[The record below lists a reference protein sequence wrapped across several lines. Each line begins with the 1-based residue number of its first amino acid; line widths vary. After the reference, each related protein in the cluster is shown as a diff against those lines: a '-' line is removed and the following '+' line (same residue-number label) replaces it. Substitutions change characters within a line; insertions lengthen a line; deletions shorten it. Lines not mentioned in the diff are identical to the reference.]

1 MLTTLIVSAVVSALM
16 VAGAATY
23 HATDGFGA
31 GNKVKSSLD
40 IKREREAR
48 QEAARAEEEVQ
59 NSIESNG
66 RFFVNRAKRRDTA
79 PTRTTEATQSSTLT
93 NRTLPTV
100 QTLPT
105 LQTGHYWQE
114 YTKEQFQKREEQAA
128 QSKLFV
134 DRYDTQANNGFVSTS
149 INYLKDR
156 YANGD
161 KWIQGSALPRWAL
174 ALCTLGFSEIYIDA
188 ASLIDNFIWDIDG
201 DGKDSMF
208 KNIFVNPWIEVANGN
223 ATWGQALLG
232 TALNYLN
239 GKTEVLDILANP
251 IKGIANNGWQG
262 FLDAFGLGG
271 NGYVAYDW
279 DTGNFA
285 LDLLA
290 EIFSDPLTVI
300 KTVKSVTTLG
310 TKASKTVATKAG
322 AKIGQEAAETVGKE
336 TTRAALKNITK
347 ESTEK
352 LATKLQTEVAPKILN
367 KAGKAMTPATQR
379 EVTRLVAQEL
389 AQRGITNLSD
399 EAAETIYKTIVEGLE
414 NTLGNSKL
422 TAAAIKKLAPETL
435 QQVINET
442 TTQTFKTLS
451 KETADKAMSKLY
463 KAVSKMNVINPKKT
477 SSRASRA
484 YADKLSDIIEKEG
497 KRAGK
502 QLGRGVDAGSVT
514 QIVTDASGKPTLK
527 TYKTVNKIEDSFKI
541 SQGFVQSS
549 KEEMFRRVVAS
560 AKKANIP
567 ITDATLS
574 QIQTATEQFF
584 KNLDLDKM
592 TAQVM
597 SATGIVKKQ
606 ARILRADKFAGWLGE
621 AARNADLFQS
631 GLNKVALYGVNPA
644 IPLLGIALGN
654 TPVARIIKRGAN
666 DLMTVTF
673 AHITNNTAYKF
684 QKAVAEATKELTPET
699 YALMR
704 NAFSWASTEAAETLS
719 DSVKVGSKKVIMEN
733 KLLPQT
739 AEGAYQ
745 RQWVSKFIKDTRYYD
760 ALVRNSK
767 GDVQTVMQD
776 WESYIKREYH
786 KSTTEY
792 LQFMEAI
799 NKLEQDASG
808 TAIYSPFIQRIKSN
822 DAYVQTSTLNNAFE
836 DPTLKS
842 KIQFV
847 SPRVKQGNT
856 LSAAQLK
863 EINPNLQVISAKD
876 YNNMQRTLADNQ
888 VFIQTDNKVV
898 VEQKLY
904 SEFNKLLDDY
914 DYYKGTKGLWADLKR
929 LSKDAF
935 FEHDEFNTNLE
946 LLENKIRD
954 AQGVNRQLELFRA
967 NPALYAVVD
976 ATNKKAQQEIYV
988 SLADAFMGLNNKIKG
1003 LDDVAGVADE
1013 LAAVAELQIK
1023 TRGIIKDAP
1032 TGFLTQDPD
1041 FMTNLRATL
1050 EVYMNT
1056 LPNGKFIV
1064 SELKDAV
1071 PILGNLKSHLDA
1083 IEPNVAK
1090 QLGDLFDEM
1099 QKIRAKTSD
1108 EILILPSELYRSGM
1122 DIINDAS
1129 IHEALMKAA
1138 NGNFAGTLTTIAD
1151 GVNLGKYFSEVSL
1164 QKQFDLAVVENTQR
1178 MANGAATIYDRI
1190 YYKTTVPEA
1199 VARTQASWNDILDT
1213 LSRSKIMKKDA
1224 YYKQYVEILSSTR
1237 NLSADRQYSLMK
1249 YLYELDDAPSI
1260 ALAEIHGIVKDI
1272 VESPANAEL
1281 YRDIKNFMHRTNHPV
1296 TVGTG
1301 IDIQRARKDFFT
1313 DSSQRVIAD
1322 LTNIMT
1328 EAKQIERGTASLEN
1342 QIKNVS
1348 NADPMMIQH
1357 LKQTKKLAEFK
1368 TNIEHYKELVEN
1380 AIDDEAI
1387 IENLAIAMSPEM
1399 STFLDED
1406 DIITL
1411 RDMYTGVENI
1421 DPDKIVQLEQR
1432 VDAYNKTVISPDY
1445 FSYEISKLDFK
1456 NASVEDFSEMRR
1468 KVSNNVELTKSEQE
1482 RWKRYKKIAE
1492 EYDDFTNLMT
1502 KPSLTD
1508 KELKRLEIQYG
1519 FKMQAY
1525 DLTPNAV
1532 KAYYTEQYKLANQT
1546 RISMNKFLKDG
1557 QTSHAGRRI
1566 EISAELLTQYPV
1578 FQFVYKH
1585 ETVHSALTFNDL
1597 MSHRRQ
1603 VEQYWNMLMN
1613 SENKAVAENL
1623 YLAAWWKYKKDP
1635 RAAHYFNS
1643 DIFTWN
1649 NVNIKEEVMANIIA
1663 GQHNPKYFQEQLED
1677 YKNFIPKEQLRLW
1690 RAEAKPIN
1698 YSDELI
1704 EQNDIIFNSLVE
1716 NGVNKSPN
1724 KILELPQLHEGYRLD
1739 INKPFIEVGDMM
1751 RDYRRAETNRMR
1763 NMLRKRLSQG
1773 PEDFAKDLARTG
1785 PFQFYSI
1792 SGIKN
1797 TEGRYSLYKYFDED
1811 MNIRTNSKEYKALE
1825 AAGVHIKKFDDLD
1838 TIMFYID
1845 KDKVAYY
1852 KGHSYY
1858 NGQRVDYTPIEFDYS
1873 AKRWTS
1879 IEESGRRFNDAAHE
1893 IAGTATGYSNG
1904 FRIDENFINTLFN
1917 GTKDGFDSEFPSWTG
1932 LSKLAKDIGGWTQ
1945 ADLLQPAYFSNYRFN
1960 EMIMGDYNYARRFG
1974 VYYSSNPMVNM
1985 SNALQ
1990 QMQMMNKSKMEML
2003 TMYFDDMFSID
2014 KGIWGR
2020 YFIFPE
2026 HPRIEE
2032 YANVEDF
2039 HKAEKLYE
2047 EQQQIYKTKLIDYKT
2062 KYKKDYESF
2071 KLEYQLNKGFTKNE
2085 MEQLFYKDCTLYELY
2100 LNHPEMTFVT
2110 MRGKTKAKGEFV
2122 ELVEQTTNKF
2132 TKTMLGDGWN
2142 PVRIQEFIPYTLKDI
2157 ARARE
2162 MGARFVPRSWF
2173 NQMYNTINNRI
2184 GSAGVLKYINRYNFI
2199 YKFFTLAT
2207 NAMTFVRNAFDTYL
2221 KNTIELGGDM
2231 PQWTA
2236 YAWKLQSD
2244 YQDINNALREL
2255 GIHGDKAIKEFFDS
2269 GMAKAYTR
2277 TDMTY
2282 EMFKDLRNYEAWGPS
2297 TNGLADI
2304 VKTDIM
2310 GTGSSKGDIMKY
2322 ADDIDDATRRAIE
2335 PTDDELMR
2343 IIARDTVPGYKGVWE
2358 NAVDMTGQVFDIANN
2373 TIGVKAEKVNRLALY
2388 MKALSEGKTRE
2399 QAFHWIT
2406 KTHFDYSVRNLYEQ
2420 YMEML
2425 MPFMTF
2431 TTKNLEYWLHTIATK
2446 PWATKLL
2453 MDYFQTQ
2460 WSYYDFDQEQM
2471 AASNQW
2477 QFLIKSGNIPLWT
2490 RPDGMQAY
2498 FKLSPSFADAFNT
2511 FINPIEV
2518 AKERLFFPTRA
2529 LEKTFTEDYKGQS
2542 LFGKQDAWNKVLD
2555 LTSQIPGNAL
2565 ARRITTALKQTDV
2578 GSTLGELSGAIGHTK
2593 VEGYRPRQY
2602 GYKQRI
2608 QFVFNRNKE
2617 NNRQYYNTRLYSQP
2631 FRLIQKA
2638 NNAYKYEQISEQI
2651 AKWRRARNLD
2661 LGKRVLDPYR
2671 SLGQKLSKAI
2681 FFRNTLS
2688 KTQVNTTK
2696 VNTTEVNKRWLS
2708 LTQYRVQTALFR

>member
-1 MLTTLIVSAVVSALM
+1 MLTTLIVAAVVSAVM

-48 QEAARAEEEVQ
+48 QEAARAEEEIQ
-59 NSIESNG
+59 SSIESNG
-66 RFFVNRAKRRDTA
+66 RFFVDRAKRRDTA
-79 PTRTTEATQSSTLT
+79 PTRTTEATQSSTLK

-134 DRYDTQANNGFVSTS
+134 DRYNTQANNGPVSTS

-188 ASLIDNFIWDIDG
+188 ASFIDNFIWDING
-201 DGKDSMF
+201 DGKDSML
-208 KNIFVNPWIEVANGN
+208 KNIYVNPWIEVANGN

-239 GKTEVLDILANP
+239 GKTEALDILANP

-262 FLDAFGLGG
+262 FLDSFGLGN
-271 NGYVAYDW
+271 NGYVVYDW

-300 KTVKSVTTLG
+300 KAVKSVATLG
-310 TKASKTVATKAG
+310 TKASKNAATKAG
-322 AKIGQEAAETVGKE
+322 AKLGQEAAETVGKE
-336 TTRAALKNITK
+336 TTQATLKNITK

-379 EVTRLVAQEL
+379 EITKLVAQEL

-399 EAAETIYKTIVEGLE
+399 DAAEAVYKAVVEGLE

-435 QQVINET
+435 QQVINEAA
-442 TTQTFKTLS
+442 TQTFKTLS
-451 KETADKAMSKLY
+451 KETADKAMSKFY
-463 KAVSKMNVINPKKT
+463 KAVSKMHVINPKKT

-497 KRAGK
+497 RRAGK
-502 QLGRGVDAGSVT
+502 QLGRGVNAGSVT

-541 SQGFVQSS
+541 SQGFAQST
-549 KEEMFRRVVAS
+549 KEEMFQRVVAS

-574 QIQTATEQFF
+574 QMQAATEQFF

-592 TAQVM
+592 TAQIM
-597 SATGIVKKQ
+597 SATGIVEKQ
-606 ARILRADKFAGWLGE
+606 ARILRADKFAGWLGK
-621 AARNADLFQS
+621 AARNADIFQS
-631 GLNKVALYGVNPA
+631 GLNKIALYGVNPA
-644 IPLLGIALGN
+644 IPLLGKALGN
-654 TPVARIIKRGAN
+654 TPVAKIIKRGAN
-666 DLMTVTF
+666 DLMTATF

-719 DSVKVGSKKVIMEN
+719 DSVKVGSKKVIIEN

-745 RQWVSKFIKDTRYYD
+745 RQWVSKFTRDTRHYD
-760 ALVRNSK
+760 SLVRNSK

-776 WESYIKREYH
+776 WEAYINREYH

-822 DAYVQTSTLNNAFE
+822 DAYVQTSTLNNALE
-836 DPTLKS
+836 DPTLRS
-842 KIQFV
+842 RIQFV

-863 EINPNLQVISAKD
+863 EINPNLQIISAKD

-904 SEFNKLLDDY
+904 SKFNKLIDDY

-935 FEHDEFNTNLE
+935 FEHDEFNINLE

-976 ATNKKAQQEIYV
+976 STDKKAQQEIYV

-1003 LDDVAGVADE
+1003 LDDATGVAYE
-1013 LAAVAELQIK
+1013 LAAVAELQLK
-1023 TRGIIKDAP
+1023 ARGIIKDVP
-1032 TGFLTQDPD
+1032 TGFLTQDAE
-1041 FMTNLRATL
+1041 FMTNLIATL

-1056 LPNGKFIV
+1056 LPKGKFIV

-1071 PILGNLKSHLDA
+1071 PILGNLKSHLDT

-1122 DIINDAS
+1122 DITNDAS

-1151 GVNLGKYFSEVSL
+1151 GVNLGKYFSEISL

-1178 MANGAATIYDRI
+1178 IANGAATIYNRI

-1213 LSRSKIMKKDA
+1213 LSRSKVMKKDA
-1224 YYKQYVEILSSTR
+1224 YYRQYVEILSSTR

-1249 YLYELDDAPSI
+1249 YLYELEDAPSM

-1296 TVGTG
+1296 SIGTG
-1301 IDIQRARKDFFT
+1301 IDVQRARKDFYT
-1313 DSSQRVIAD
+1313 EASQRAVAD
-1322 LTNIMT
+1322 LTNITT
-1328 EAKQIERGTASLEN
+1328 EAKQIERGTSSLEN

-1348 NADPMMIQH
+1348 NADPMLIQH

-1368 TNIEHYKELVEN
+1368 TNIEHYKELIEN
-1380 AIDDEAI
+1380 SIDDKAI

-1411 RDMYTGVENI
+1411 RDIYTGVENI
-1421 DPDKIVQLEQR
+1421 DPDRIIQLEQR
-1432 VDAYNKTVISPDY
+1432 VDAYNKTVLSPDC
-1445 FSYEISKLDFK
+1445 FSYEISRLDFE
-1456 NASVEDFSEMRR
+1456 NASVEDFSRIRR

-1502 KPSLTD
+1502 KSSLTD
-1508 KELKRLEIQYG
+1508 KELKRLEMQYG

-1546 RISMNKFLKDG
+1546 RISMNKFFKGG
-1557 QTSHAGRRI
+1557 QTSHAGRHI

-1623 YLAAWWKYKKDP
+1623 YLATWWRYKKEP

-1663 GQHNPKYFQEQLED
+1663 GQHNPKYFQEKLEG
-1677 YKNFIPKEQLRLW
+1677 YKSFIPNEQLRLW
-1690 RAEAKPIN
+1690 KVDAKPIN

-1716 NGVNKSPN
+1716 NSINKSPN

-1739 INKPFIEVGDMM
+1739 INKPFLEVGDMM

-1792 SGIKN
+1792 SNIKN

-1811 MNIRTNSKEYKALE
+1811 MNIKTNSKEYKALE

-1879 IEESGRRFNDAAHE
+1879 IEESGRSFNDAAHE
-1893 IAGTATGYSNG
+1893 IAGTTTGYSNG

-1945 ADLLQPAYFSNYRFN
+1945 ADLLQPAYYSNYRFN
-1960 EMIMGDYNYARRFG
+1960 EMIMGDYNFARRFG

-2014 KGIWGR
+2014 NGIWGK
-2020 YFIFPE
+2020 YFVLPE
-2026 HPRIEE
+2026 HPRIEQ

-2039 HKAEKLYE
+2039 HKAEKLYQ

-2071 KLEYQLNKGFTKNE
+2071 KLDYQLNKGFTNNE
-2085 MEQLFYKDCTLYELY
+2085 MEQLFYKDCALYELY
-2100 LNHPEMTFVT
+2100 LKHPEMTFVT
-2110 MRGKTKAKGEFV
+2110 MRGKTKTKGEFV

-2132 TKTMLGDGWN
+2132 TKVMLGDGWN

-2184 GSAGVLKYINRYNFI
+2184 GSAGVLKYINRYNFV
-2199 YKFFTLAT
+2199 YKFFTLTT
-2207 NAMTFVRNAFDTYL
+2207 NVMTFVRNAFDTYL
-2221 KNTIELGGDM
+2221 KNTIELDEDM

-2236 YAWKLQSD
+2236 YAWKLQAD
-2244 YQDINNALREL
+2244 YQDISNALREF

-2269 GMAKAYTR
+2269 GMAKAYTH
-2277 TDMTY
+2277 TNMTY
-2282 EMFKDLRNYEAWGPS
+2282 EMFMDLRNYEAWGPS

-2304 VKTDIM
+2304 VKTDII
-2310 GTGSSKGDIMKY
+2310 GTGSSKGNIMKY
-2322 ADDIDDATRRAIE
+2322 ADDVDDATRRAIE

-2358 NAVDMTGQVFDIANN
+2358 NAVDMTGQIFDIANN

-2420 YMEML
+2420 YIEML

-2542 LFGKQDAWNKVLD
+2542 LFGKQDAWNKILD

-2578 GSTLGELSGAIGHTK
+2578 GSTLGELSGAIGHIK
-2593 VEGYRPRQY
+2593 AEGYRPKQY
-2602 GYKQRI
+2602 GYRQRI

-2617 NNRQYYNTRLYSQP
+2617 NNRQYYNTRIYSQP

-2638 NNAYKYEQISEQI
+2638 NNAYKYEQISKQI

>member
-1 MLTTLIVSAVVSALM
+1 MLTTLIVAAVVSAVM

-48 QEAARAEEEVQ
+48 QEAARAEEEIQ
-59 NSIESNG
+59 SSIESNG
-66 RFFVNRAKRRDTA
+66 RFFVDRAKRRDTA

-93 NRTLPTV
+93 RRTLPTV

-134 DRYDTQANNGFVSTS
+134 DRYDTQANNGPISTS

-188 ASLIDNFIWDIDG
+188 ASFIDNFIWDIDG
-201 DGKDSMF
+201 DGKDSAF
-208 KNIFVNPWIEVANGN
+208 KNIHVNPWIEVANGN

-232 TALNYLN
+232 TALNELN
-239 GKTEVLDILANP
+239 GATEVLDILANP

-271 NGYVAYDW
+271 NGYIVYDW

-300 KTVKSVTTLG
+300 GAVKSVATLG
-310 TKASKTVATKAG
+310 TKASKNAATKAG
-322 AKIGQEAAETVGKE
+322 AKIGQEAAETVGKK

-379 EVTRLVAQEL
+379 KITKLVAQEL
-389 AQRGITNLSD
+389 AQRGVTNLSD
-399 EAAETIYKTIVEGLE
+399 DAAEAVYKAAVKDIE
-414 NTLGNSKL
+414 NILGDMASIDIIIG
-422 TAAAIKKLAPETL
+422 TVAPERL
-435 QQVINET
+435 QRTVNEAI
-442 TTQTFKTLS
+442 TQTFKTLS
-451 KETADKAMSKLY
+451 KETADKAISKFY
-463 KAVSKMNVINPKKT
+463 KAVSKMHVINPKNT

-497 KRAGK
+497 KRASK
-502 QLGRGVDAGSVT
+502 QLGRGVNAGSVT

-541 SQGFVQSS
+541 SQEFAQSS
-549 KEEMFRRVVAS
+549 QEEMFQRIVAS

-567 ITDATLS
+567 ITDTTLS
-574 QIQTATEQFF
+574 QMQAATEQFF

-592 TAQVM
+592 TAQIM
-597 SATGIVKKQ
+597 SATGIVEKQ

-644 IPLLGIALGN
+644 IPLLGKALGN

-666 DLMTVTF
+666 DLMTATF

-745 RQWVSKFIKDTRYYD
+745 RQWISKFTRDTRHYD
-760 ALVRNSK
+760 FLVRNSK
-767 GDVQTVMQD
+767 GDVQTVMQN
-776 WESYIKREYH
+776 WEAYINREYH

-822 DAYVQTSTLNNAFE
+822 DAYIQTSALNNALE

-842 KIQFV
+842 RIQFV

-856 LSAAQLK
+856 LSATQLK
-863 EINPNLQVISAKD
+863 EINPNIQVISAKD

-888 VFIQTDNKVV
+888 VFIQTNNKVV
-898 VEQKLY
+898 VEQELY
-904 SEFNKLLDDY
+904 SRFNRLIDDY
-914 DYYKGTKGLWADLKR
+914 DYYEGTKGLWADLKR

-935 FEHDEFNTNLE
+935 TEHDEFNVNLE

-954 AQGVNRQLELFRA
+954 SQGVNRQLELFRA

-976 ATNKKAQQEIYV
+976 STDKKAQQEIYV

-1003 LDDVAGVADE
+1003 LDDVTGVAYE
-1013 LAAVAELQIK
+1013 LAAVAELQLK
-1023 TRGIIKDAP
+1023 TRGIIKDVP
-1032 TGFLTQDPD
+1032 TGFLTQDAE
-1041 FMTNLRATL
+1041 FMTNLIATL

-1056 LPNGKFIV
+1056 LPKGKFIV

-1071 PILGNLKSHLDA
+1071 PILGNLKSHLDTV
-1083 IEPNVAK
+1083 EPDIAK

-1099 QKIRAKTSD
+1099 QQIRAKTSD
-1108 EILILPSELYRSGM
+1108 EILVLPSELYRSGM
-1122 DIINDAS
+1122 DITNDTS

-1138 NGNFAGTLTTIAD
+1138 NGNFAGTLTTISD
-1151 GVNLGKYFSEVSL
+1151 GVNLGKYFSEIGL

-1178 MANGAATIYDRI
+1178 MANEAAIIYDRI
-1190 YYKTTVPEA
+1190 YYKITAPEA

-1213 LSRSKIMKKDA
+1213 LSRSKVMEKDA
-1224 YYKQYVEILSSTR
+1224 YYRQYVEILNATR
-1237 NLSADRQYSLMK
+1237 NLNADRQYSLIK
-1249 YLYELDDAPSI
+1249 YLYELEDAPSM
-1260 ALAEIHGIVKDI
+1260 ALAEIHGIVKNI
-1272 VESPANAEL
+1272 VEAPTNAEL

-1296 TVGTG
+1296 SIGTG
-1301 IDIQRARKDFFT
+1301 IDVQRARKEFFT
-1313 DSSQRVIAD
+1313 DSSQRAVAD
-1322 LTNIMT
+1322 LTNITT
-1328 EAKQIERGTASLEN
+1328 EAKQIERGTSSLEN

-1368 TNIEHYKELVEN
+1368 DNVDNYKNLVESAVN
-1380 AIDDEAI
+1380 HKAIE
-1387 IENLAIAMSPEM
+1387 ENLEIAMSPEM

-1421 DPDKIVQLEQR
+1421 DPDRIIQLEQR
-1432 VDAYNKTVISPDY
+1432 VDAYNKTVISPDC
-1445 FSYEISKLDFK
+1445 FSYEISRLDFED
-1456 NASVEDFSEMRR
+1456 ASVEDFSKIRR
-1468 KVSNNVELTKSEQE
+1468 KVTNNEELTKAEQE

-1492 EYDDFTNLMT
+1492 QYDDFTNLMT

-1508 KELKRLEIQYG
+1508 KELKRLEMQYG

-1546 RISMNKFLKDG
+1546 RISISKFRRG
-1557 QTSHAGRRI
+1557 GATSHAGRHI
-1566 EISAELLTQYPV
+1566 EISAELLTQYPI

-1597 MSHRRQ
+1597 MSHRHQ

-1623 YLAAWWKYKKDP
+1623 YLATWWTYKK
-1635 RAAHYFNS
+1635 AGNAHYFNS

-1649 NVNIKEEVMANIIA
+1649 NSNIKEEVMANIIA
-1663 GQHNPKYFQEQLED
+1663 GQHNPKYFQEQLEG
-1677 YKNFIPKEQLRLW
+1677 YKKAIPNEQLRLW
-1690 RAEAKPIN
+1690 KADAKPIN

-1716 NGVNKSPN
+1716 NSVNKSPN

-1739 INKPFIEVGDMM
+1739 INKPFLEVGDMM

-1763 NMLRKRLSQG
+1763 NMLRKRLSQS

-1792 SGIKN
+1792 SNIKN

-1873 AKRWTS
+1873 AKRWAS

-1893 IAGTATGYSNG
+1893 IAGTTTGYSNG
-1904 FRIDENFINTLFN
+1904 FRLDENFINTLFN

-1932 LSKLAKDIGGWTQ
+1932 LSNLAKDIGGWTQ
-1945 ADLLQPAYFSNYRFN
+1945 ADLLQPAYYSNYRFN

-2003 TMYFDDMFSID
+2003 TMYFDDMFSI
-2014 KGIWGR
+2014 
-2020 YFIFPE
+2020 
-2026 HPRIEE
+2026 
-2032 YANVEDF
+2032 ANEGVWSKYSDQQ
-2039 HKAEKLYE
+2039 LYDA
-2047 EQQQIYKTKLIDYKT
+2047 Y
-2062 KYKKDYESF
+2062 
-2071 KLEYQLNKGFTKNE
+2071 
-2085 MEQLFYKDCTLYELY
+2085 MA
-2100 LNHPEMTFVT
+2100 HPEMTFVI
-2110 MRGKTKAKGEFV
+2110 MRGKTGTDG

-2132 TKTMLGDGWN
+2132 TKVMLGDGWN
-2142 PVRIQEFIPYTLKDI
+2142 PVRVQEFIPYTVKDI

-2162 MGARFVPRSWF
+2162 IGARFVPRSWF

-2199 YKFFTLAT
+2199 YKFFTLTT
-2207 NAMTFVRNAFDTYL
+2207 NVMTFVRNAFDTYL
-2221 KNTIELGGDM
+2221 KNTIELDGDM

-2244 YQDINNALREL
+2244 YQDINNALREFE
-2255 GIHGDKAIKEFFDS
+2255 IHGDKAIKEFFDS
-2269 GMAKAYTR
+2269 GMARAYTHSK
-2277 TDMTY
+2277 DMTY
-2282 EMFKDLRNYEAWGPS
+2282 EMFMDLRNYEAWGPS

-2304 VKTDIM
+2304 VKTDIV

-2358 NAVDMTGQVFDIANN
+2358 NAVDMTGQIFDIANN
-2373 TIGVKAEKVNRLALY
+2373 TIGLKAEKVNRLALY

-2399 QAFHWIT
+2399 QAFRWIS

-2420 YMEML
+2420 YIEML

-2490 RPDGMQAY
+2490 HPDGMQAY

-2542 LFGKQDAWNKVLD
+2542 LFGKQDTWNKVLD

-2578 GSTLGELSGAIGHTK
+2578 GSTLGELSGAIGHIK

-2617 NNRQYYNTRLYSQP
+2617 NNRQYYNTRIYSQP

-2638 NNAYKYEQISEQI
+2638 NNAYKYEQISKQV

-2661 LGKRVLDPYR
+2661 LGKRILDPYR
-2671 SLGQKLSKAI
+2671 ALGQKLAKTI
-2681 FFRNTLS
+2681 FFQNTLP
-2688 KTQVNTTK
+2688 KTQTYTTK
-2696 VNTTEVNKRWLS
+2696 ANKRWLS
-2708 LTQYRVQTALFR
+2708 LTQYRVQTSLFR

>member
-1 MLTTLIVSAVVSALM
+1 MLTTLIVAAVVSAVM

-79 PTRTTEATQSSTLT
+79 PTRTTAPTQSSTLT
-93 NRTLPTV
+93 MRTLPTV

-134 DRYDTQANNGFVSTS
+134 DRYNTQANNGPVSTS

-188 ASLIDNFIWDIDG
+188 ASFIDNFIWDIDG

-208 KNIFVNPWIEVANGN
+208 KNMHVNPWIEVANGN

-232 TALNYLN
+232 TALNQLN
-239 GKTEVLDILANP
+239 GATEVLDILANP

-262 FLDAFGLGG
+262 FLDSFGLGG
-271 NGYVAYDW
+271 NGYVVYDW

-300 KTVKSVTTLG
+300 GAVKSIATAGVKVG
-310 TKASKTVATKAG
+310 KTIATKAG
-322 AKIGQEAAETVGKE
+322 AEIGQEAAEVVGKKA
-336 TTRAALKNITK
+336 TQTALKTVTK

-379 EVTRLVAQEL
+379 EIAKLAAQEL

-399 EAAETIYKTIVEGLE
+399 EATEAVYKAIAEGLE

-435 QQVINET
+435 QQVVSET
-442 TTQTFKTLS
+442 TTQTFKTLA
-451 KETADKAMSKLY
+451 KETADKAMSKFY
-463 KAVSKMNVINPKKT
+463 TSVSKMHVINPKKT

-497 KRAGK
+497 RRASK
-502 QLGRGVDAGSVT
+502 NLGRGVDAGSVT
-514 QIVTDASGKPTLK
+514 QIITDASGKPAIK
-527 TYKTVNKIEDSFKI
+527 TYKTVDKIEDSFKI
-541 SQGFVQSS
+541 SQEFVQSS
-549 KEEMFRRVVAS
+549 QEEMFQRVVAS
-560 AKKANIP
+560 AKKAHIP

-574 QIQTATEQFF
+574 QMQVATEQFF

-597 SATGIVKKQ
+597 SATGIVEKQ
-606 ARILRADKFAGWLGE
+606 ARLLRADKFAGWLGE

-631 GLNKVALYGVNPA
+631 GLNKIALYGVNPA
-644 IPLLGIALGN
+644 IPLLGKALGN
-654 TPVARIIKRGAN
+654 TSVWRIVKRGAN
-666 DLMTVTF
+666 DLLTATF
-673 AHITNNTAYKF
+673 AHLTNDTAYKF
-684 QKAVAEATKELTPET
+684 QKAVAQATNELTPET

-704 NAFSWASTEAAETLS
+704 NAFSWASTEAAETLA
-719 DSVKVGSKKVIMEN
+719 DSVKVGSKKVIIEN

-745 RQWVSKFIKDTRYYD
+745 RQWVSKFTRDTRHYD
-760 ALVRNSK
+760 FLVRNSK
-767 GDVQTVMQD
+767 GDVQTVMQN
-776 WESYIKREYH
+776 WEAYINREYH

-822 DAYVQTSTLNNAFE
+822 DAYVQTSTLNSALE

-842 KIQFV
+842 RIQFV

-863 EINPNLQVISAKD
+863 EINPNLQIISAED

-888 VFIQTDNKVV
+888 VFIQTNNKVV
-898 VEQKLY
+898 VEQELY
-904 SEFNKLLDDY
+904 SKFNRLIDDY
-914 DYYKGTKGLWADLKR
+914 DYYEGTEGLWADLKR

-935 FEHDEFNTNLE
+935 TEHDEFNINLE

-954 AQGVNRQLELFRA
+954 SQGVNRQLELFRA

-976 ATNKKAQQEIYV
+976 ATDKKAQQEIYV

-1003 LDDVAGVADE
+1003 LDDVMGVAYE

-1023 TRGIIKDAP
+1023 TRGIIKDVP
-1032 TGFLTQDPD
+1032 TGFLTQDVD
-1041 FMTNLRATL
+1041 FMTNLIATL
-1050 EVYMNT
+1050 ETYMNT

-1083 IEPNVAK
+1083 IEPDVAR

-1099 QKIRAKTSD
+1099 QQIRAKTSD
-1108 EILILPSELYRSGM
+1108 EILVLPSELYRSGM
-1122 DIINDAS
+1122 DITNDAS

-1138 NGNFAGTLTTIAD
+1138 NGSFAGTLTTIAD
-1151 GVNLGKYFSEVSL
+1151 GVNLGKYFSEIGL

-1190 YYKTTVPEA
+1190 YYKTTASEA

-1213 LSRSKIMKKDA
+1213 LPRSKTMEKDA
-1224 YYKQYVEILSSTR
+1224 YYRQYVEILNATR
-1237 NLSADRQYSLMK
+1237 NLNADRQYSLIK
-1249 YLYELDDAPSI
+1249 YLYELENAPSM

-1272 VESPANAEL
+1272 VEAPTNAEL

-1296 TVGTG
+1296 SIGTG
-1301 IDIQRARKDFFT
+1301 IDVQRARKEFFT
-1313 DSSQRVIAD
+1313 DSSQRAVAD
-1322 LTNIMT
+1322 LTNITT
-1328 EAKQIERGTASLEN
+1328 EARQVDRSMASLEN
-1342 QIKNVS
+1342 QIKNIS
-1348 NADPMMIQH
+1348 NADPMMVQH

-1368 TNIEHYKELVEN
+1368 TNVDNYKGLVEN
-1380 AIDDEAI
+1380 AVNHKAI
-1387 IENLAIAMSPEM
+1387 EENLAIAMSPEM
-1399 STFLDED
+1399 SVFLDSD
-1406 DIITL
+1406 DLVTL

-1421 DPDKIVQLEQR
+1421 DPDRIIQLEQR
-1432 VDAYNKTVISPDY
+1432 VDAYNKTVLSPDC
-1445 FSYEISKLDFK
+1445 FGYEISRLDFE
-1456 NASVEDFSEMRR
+1456 NASVEDFSRIRR
-1468 KVSNNVELTKSEQE
+1468 KVTNNEGLTKAEQE

-1492 EYDDFTNLMT
+1492 QYDDFTNLMT

-1519 FKMQAY
+1519 YKMQAY

-1546 RISMNKFLKDG
+1546 RISMNKFLRG
-1557 QTSHAGRRI
+1557 GATSHAGRRI
-1566 EISAELLTQYPV
+1566 EVDAELLTRYPV

-1623 YLAAWWKYKKDP
+1623 YLATWWKYKK
-1635 RAAHYFNS
+1635 AGNAHYFDS

-1649 NVNIKEEVMANIIA
+1649 NSNIKEEVMANVIA
-1663 GQHNPKYFQEQLED
+1663 GQHNPKYFQEQLEG
-1677 YKNFIPKEQLRLW
+1677 YKQSIPKEQLRLW
-1690 RAEAKPIN
+1690 KADAAPLN
-1698 YSDELI
+1698 YTDELI

-1716 NGVNKSPN
+1716 NSVNKSPN
-1724 KILELPQLHEGYRLD
+1724 KVLELPQLHEGYRLD
-1739 INKPFIEVGDMM
+1739 INKPFLEVGDMM

-1763 NMLRKRLSQG
+1763 AMLRKRLSQG

-1792 SGIKN
+1792 SSIKN

-1811 MNIRTNSKEYKALE
+1811 MNIRFNSKEYKALE
-1825 AAGVHIKKFDDLD
+1825 EAGVHIEKFEDLD

-1845 KDKVAYY
+1845 KDKVSYY

-1873 AKRWTS
+1873 AKRWSS
-1879 IEESGRRFNDAAHE
+1879 IEEAGRRFNDAAHE
-1893 IAGTATGYSNG
+1893 IAGTTTGYSNG
-1904 FRIDENFINTLFN
+1904 FRLDENFINTLFN

-1945 ADLLQPAYFSNYRFN
+1945 ADLLQPAYYSNYRFN
-1960 EMIMGDYNYARRFG
+1960 EMIMGDYNFARRFG
-1974 VYYSSNPMVNM
+1974 VYNSSNPMVNM

-2003 TMYFDDMFSID
+2003 TMYFDDMFSTGD
-2014 KGIWGR
+2014 AGIWGK
-2020 YFIFPE
+2020 YT
-2026 HPRIEE
+2026 
-2032 YANVEDF
+2032 DQQ
-2039 HKAEKLYE
+2039 LYDA
-2047 EQQQIYKTKLIDYKT
+2047 Y
-2062 KYKKDYESF
+2062 
-2071 KLEYQLNKGFTKNE
+2071 
-2085 MEQLFYKDCTLYELY
+2085 MA
-2100 LNHPEMTFVT
+2100 HPEMTFVT
-2110 MRGKTKAKGEFV
+2110 MRGKTGAEG

-2132 TKTMLGDGWN
+2132 TKVMLGDGWN
-2142 PVRIQEFIPYTLKDI
+2142 PVRVQEFIPYTLKDI

-2199 YKFFTLAT
+2199 YKAFTLGT
-2207 NAMTFVRNAFDTYL
+2207 NIMVFIRNAFDTYL
-2221 KNTIELGGDM
+2221 KNTVELGGDM

-2236 YAWKLQSD
+2236 YAWHLQSD
-2244 YQDINNALREL
+2244 YQNINNALREF

-2269 GMAKAYTR
+2269 GMARAYTR
-2277 TDMTY
+2277 SKDMTY
-2282 EMFKDLRNYEAWGPS
+2282 EMFMDLRNYEAWGPS

-2304 VKTDIM
+2304 VKTDIV
-2310 GTGSSKGDIMKY
+2310 GTGSPKGDIMKY
-2322 ADDIDDATRRAIE
+2322 ADDIDDATRLAIE
-2335 PTDDELMR
+2335 PTNDELMR
-2343 IIARDTVPGYKGVWE
+2343 MIARDTVPGYKGVWE
-2358 NAVDMTGQVFDIANN
+2358 NAVDMTGQYFDFMNN
-2373 TIGVKAEKVNRLALY
+2373 IFGVKAEKVNRLALY

-2399 QAFHWIT
+2399 QAFHWIS

-2446 PWATKLL
+2446 PWATKFL
-2453 MDYFQTQ
+2453 MNYFQTQ
-2460 WSYYDFDQEQM
+2460 WTYYDFDQEQM

-2542 LFGKQDAWNKVLD
+2542 LFGKQDTWNKVLD

-2578 GSTLGELSGAIGHTK
+2578 GSTLGELSGAIGHIK
-2593 VEGYRPRQY
+2593 AEGYRPKRY
-2602 GYKQRI
+2602 GYRQRI

-2617 NNRQYYNTRLYSQP
+2617 NNRQYYNTRIYSQP

-2638 NNAYKYEQISEQI
+2638 NNAYKYEQISKQV

-2661 LGKRVLDPYR
+2661 LGKRILDPYR
-2671 SLGQKLSKAI
+2671 ALGRKLAKTI
-2681 FFRNTLS
+2681 FFQNTLP

-2696 VNTTEVNKRWLS
+2696 ANKRWLS

>member
-1 MLTTLIVSAVVSALM
+1 MLTTLIVAAVVSTIM

-23 HATDGFGA
+23 NATDGFGA

-66 RFFVNRAKRRDTA
+66 RFFVNRAKRRETA
-79 PTRTTEATQSSTLT
+79 PTRTTEATQSSTLAT
-93 NRTLPTV
+93 HTLPTV

-114 YTKEQFQKREEQAA
+114 YTKEQFQKREQQAA

-134 DRYDTQANNGFVSTS
+134 DRYDTQANNGLVSTS
-149 INYLKDR
+149 INYLKDK

-161 KWIQGSALPRWAL
+161 KWIQGSALPRWLL

-188 ASLIDNFIWDIDG
+188 ASFIDNFIWDIDG
-201 DGKDSMF
+201 DGKDSVL
-208 KNIFVNPWIEVANGN
+208 KNIHVNPWIEVANGN

-232 TALNYLN
+232 TALNELN
-239 GKTEVLDILANP
+239 GATEALDILANP

-300 KTVKSVTTLG
+300 GAVKSAATLG
-310 TKASKTVATKAG
+310 AKASKSAATKAG
-322 AKIGQEAAETVGKE
+322 AELGQEAAEAVGKR
-336 TTRAALKNITK
+336 TTQAALEAVTK

-367 KAGKAMTPATQR
+367 KTGKAMTPATQR
-379 EVTRLVAQEL
+379 EVTKLVAQEL

-399 EAAETIYKTIVEGLE
+399 EAAETIYKAIVEGLE

-451 KETADKAMSKLY
+451 KETADKAMSKFY
-463 KAVSKMNVINPKKT
+463 KSVSKMNVVNPKKT

-502 QLGRGVDAGSVT
+502 QLGRGVNAGSVT

-549 KEEMFRRVVAS
+549 KEEMFQRVVAS

-574 QIQTATEQFF
+574 QIQAATEQFF

-592 TAQVM
+592 TAQIM
-597 SATGIVKKQ
+597 SATGIVEKQ

-631 GLNKVALYGVNPA
+631 GLNKIALYGINPA
-644 IPLLGIALGN
+644 IPLLGKALGN
-654 TPVARIIKRGAN
+654 TPVVRIIKRGAN
-666 DLMTVTF
+666 DLMTATF

-719 DSVKVGSKKVIMEN
+719 DSVKVGSKKVIVEN

-745 RQWVSKFIKDTRYYD
+745 RQWVSKFTKDTRYYD
-760 ALVRNSK
+760 ALVKNSK
-767 GDVQTVMQD
+767 GDVQTVMQK
-776 WESYIKREYH
+776 WEDYINRKYH

-822 DAYVQTSTLNNAFE
+822 DAYIQTSTLNNALE
-836 DPTLKS
+836 DPTLRS
-842 KIQFV
+842 RIQFV

-856 LSAAQLK
+856 LSATQLK
-863 EINPNLQVISAKD
+863 EINPNIQIISAED

-888 VFIQTDNKVV
+888 VFIQTNNKVV
-898 VEQKLY
+898 VEQELY
-904 SEFNKLLDDY
+904 SKFNRLIDDY
-914 DYYKGTKGLWADLKR
+914 DYYEGTEGLWADLKR
-929 LSKDAF
+929 LGKDAF
-935 FEHDEFNTNLE
+935 SEHDEFNTNLE

-976 ATNKKAQQEIYV
+976 SADKKAQQEIYV

-1003 LDDVAGVADE
+1003 LDDVTGVAYE
-1013 LAAVAELQIK
+1013 LAAVAELQLK
-1023 TRGIIKDAP
+1023 TRGIIKDVP

-1071 PILGNLKSHLDA
+1071 SILGNLKSHLDA
-1083 IEPNVAK
+1083 IEPDVAK

-1122 DIINDAS
+1122 DITNDAS

-1190 YYKTTVPEA
+1190 YYKTTAPEA
-1199 VARTQASWNDILDT
+1199 IARTQASWNDILDT
-1213 LSRSKIMKKDA
+1213 LPRSKVMEKDA
-1224 YYKQYVEILSSTR
+1224 YYRQYVEILSATR
-1237 NLSADRQYSLMK
+1237 NLNADRQYSLIK
-1249 YLYELDDAPSI
+1249 YLYELDDASSP

-1281 YRDIKNFMHRTNHPV
+1281 YRDIREFAHRTNHPI

-1301 IDIQRARKDFFT
+1301 IDVQRARKAFFT
-1313 DSSQRVIAD
+1313 DSSQRAVAD

-1328 EAKQIERGTASLEN
+1328 EAKQMSRSMDSLEN
-1342 QIKNVS
+1342 QIRNVS
-1348 NADPMMIQH
+1348 NADPMMAQH
-1357 LKQTKKLAEFK
+1357 LKQTKKLSEFNN
-1368 TNIEHYKELVEN
+1368 NINNYRELVEDAVN
-1380 AIDDEAI
+1380 HRAIA
-1387 IENLAIAMSPEM
+1387 ENLAIATSPEM
-1399 STFLDED
+1399 ENFLDTE

-1411 RDMYTGVENI
+1411 RDMYAGVENI
-1421 DPDKIVQLEQR
+1421 DPDRIIQLEQR
-1432 VDAYNKTVISPDY
+1432 VDAYNKTVLSPDC
-1445 FSYEISKLDFK
+1445 FSYEISKLDFE
-1456 NASVEDFSEMRR
+1456 NASVEDFSRLRR
-1468 KVSNNVELTKSEQE
+1468 AVANNEELSKAEQE

-1492 EYDDFTNLMT
+1492 QYDDFTNLMT
-1502 KPSLTD
+1502 KSSLTD
-1508 KELKRLEIQYG
+1508 KELKRLELQYG
-1519 FKMQAY
+1519 YKMQFY

-1532 KAYYTEQYKLANQT
+1532 KVYYTEQYKLANQT
-1546 RISMNKFLKDG
+1546 RISMNKFLKGG
-1557 QTSHAGRRI
+1557 QTSHAGRHI
-1566 EISAELLTQYPV
+1566 EISAELLTQYPI

-1603 VEQYWNMLMN
+1603 VDMYWNMLMN

-1623 YLAAWWKYKKDP
+1623 YLATWWKYKKEGKT
-1635 RAAHYFNS
+1635 HYFNS

-1649 NVNIKEEVMANIIA
+1649 NPNIKEEVMANIIA
-1663 GQHNPKYFQEQLED
+1663 GQHNPKYFQEQLEG
-1677 YKNFIPKEQLRLW
+1677 YKKAIPNEQLRLW
-1690 RAEAKPIN
+1690 KADAKPIN

-1704 EQNDIIFNSLVE
+1704 EQNDIIFNSLIE
-1716 NGVNKSPN
+1716 NSVNKSPN
-1724 KILELPQLHEGYRLD
+1724 KVLELPQLHEGYRLD
-1739 INKPFIEVGDMM
+1739 INKPFLEVGDMM

-1792 SGIKN
+1792 SNIKN

-1825 AAGVHIKKFDDLD
+1825 EAGVHIKKFDDLD

-1858 NGQRVDYTPIEFDYS
+1858 NGQRIDYTPIEFGYS

-1879 IEESGRRFNDAAHE
+1879 IEDAGRKFNDVVHE
-1893 IAGTATGYSNG
+1893 IAGTTIGYSNG
-1904 FRIDENFINTLFN
+1904 FRIDDNFINTLFN

-1945 ADLLQPAYFSNYRFN
+1945 ADLLQPAYYSNYRFN

-2003 TMYFDDMFSID
+2003 TMYFDDMFSIG
-2014 KGIWGR
+2014 KGGIWGK
-2020 YFIFPE
+2020 YS
-2026 HPRIEE
+2026 
-2032 YANVEDF
+2032 DQQ
-2039 HKAEKLYE
+2039 LYDT
-2047 EQQQIYKTKLIDYKT
+2047 Y
-2062 KYKKDYESF
+2062 
-2071 KLEYQLNKGFTKNE
+2071 
-2085 MEQLFYKDCTLYELY
+2085 MA
-2100 LNHPEMTFVT
+2100 HPEMTFIT
-2110 MRGKTKAKGEFV
+2110 MRGKTGADG

-2132 TKTMLGDGWN
+2132 TKVMLGDGWN
-2142 PVRIQEFIPYTLKDI
+2142 PVRVQEFIPYTIKDI

-2244 YQDINNALREL
+2244 YQDINNALREF

-2269 GMAKAYTR
+2269 GMARAYTHSK
-2277 TDMTY
+2277 DMTY
-2282 EMFKDLRNYEAWGPS
+2282 EMFMDLRNYEAWGPS
-2297 TNGLADI
+2297 TDGLADI
-2304 VKTDIM
+2304 VRTNIINPKSTKDE
-2310 GTGSSKGDIMKY
+2310 IMKFT
-2322 ADDIDDATRRAIE
+2322 DNIDDVTRRAIE

-2358 NAVDMTGQVFDIANN
+2358 NAVDMTGQIFDIANN

-2388 MKALSEGKTRE
+2388 MKAISEGKTRE

-2420 YMEML
+2420 YIEML

-2511 FINPIEV
+2511 FINPVEV

-2529 LEKTFTEDYKGQS
+2529 LEKTFTEDYKGQN

-2578 GSTLGELSGAIGHTK
+2578 GSTVGELSGAIGHIK
-2593 VEGYRPRQY
+2593 AEGYRPRQY

-2608 QFVFNRNKE
+2608 QFVFNRNRE
-2617 NNRQYYNTRLYSQP
+2617 NNRQYYNTRIYSQP

-2638 NNAYKYEQISEQI
+2638 NNAYKYEQISKQV

-2661 LGKRVLDPYR
+2661 LGKRILDPYR
-2671 SLGQKLSKAI
+2671 ALGQKLAKAV
-2681 FFRNTLS
+2681 FFQNTLP
-2688 KTQVNTTK
+2688 KTQTHTTK
-2696 VNTTEVNKRWLS
+2696 ANKRWLS
-2708 LTQYRVQTALFR
+2708 LTQYRVQTSLFR

>member
-1 MLTTLIVSAVVSALM
+1 MLTTLIVAAVVSAVM

-48 QEAARAEEEVQ
+48 QEAARAEEEIQ
-59 NSIESNG
+59 SSIESNG
-66 RFFVNRAKRRDTA
+66 RFFVDRAKRRDTT

-93 NRTLPTV
+93 SRTLPTV

-114 YTKEQFQKREEQAA
+114 YTKEQFQKRKEQAA

-134 DRYDTQANNGFVSTS
+134 DRYDTRANNGPISTS
-149 INYLKDR
+149 INYLKDK

-174 ALCTLGFSEIYIDA
+174 ALCTLGFSEVYIDA
-188 ASLIDNFIWDIDG
+188 ASFIDNFIWDIDG
-201 DGKDSMF
+201 DNKDSMF
-208 KNIFVNPWIEVANGN
+208 KNIYVNPWTEVANGN

-232 TALNYLN
+232 TALNGLN
-239 GKTEVLDILANP
+239 GATEALDILANP

-300 KTVKSVTTLG
+300 GAVKSAATLG
-310 TKASKTVATKAG
+310 AKASKSAATKAG
-322 AKIGQEAAETVGKE
+322 AELGQEAAEAVGKK
-336 TTRAALKNITK
+336 TTQAALETVTK

-367 KAGKAMTPATQR
+367 KTGKAMTPATQR
-379 EVTRLVAQEL
+379 EVTKLVAQDL

-399 EAAETIYKTIVEGLE
+399 EAAETVYKAIVEGLE
-414 NTLGNSKL
+414 NTLGNNKL
-422 TAAAIKKLAPETL
+422 TAAALKKLAPETL

-451 KETADKAMSKLY
+451 KETADKAISKFY
-463 KAVSKMNVINPKKT
+463 KSVSKMHVINPKKT

-497 KRAGK
+497 RRAGK

-514 QIVTDASGKPTLK
+514 QIVTDAGGKPTLK
-527 TYKTVNKIEDSFKI
+527 TYKTVNKIEDSFRI

-549 KEEMFRRVVAS
+549 KEEMFQRVVAS

-574 QIQTATEQFF
+574 QIQAATEQFF

-592 TAQVM
+592 TAQIM
-597 SATGIVKKQ
+597 SATGIVEKQ

-631 GLNKVALYGVNPA
+631 GLNKIALYSVNPA
-644 IPLLGIALGN
+644 IPLLGKALGN
-654 TPVARIIKRGAN
+654 TPVAKVIKRGAN
-666 DLMTVTF
+666 DLMTATF

-684 QKAVAEATKELTPET
+684 QKAVAQATKELTPET

-745 RQWVSKFIKDTRYYD
+745 RQWVSKFTRDTRHYD
-760 ALVRNSK
+760 SLVRNSK
-767 GDVQTVMQD
+767 GDVQTVMQN
-776 WESYIKREYH
+776 WEAYINREYH

-822 DAYVQTSTLNNAFE
+822 DAYIQTSTLNNALE
-836 DPTLKS
+836 DPTLRS
-842 KIQFV
+842 RIQFV
-847 SPRVKQGNT
+847 SPKVKQGNT

-863 EINPNLQVISAKD
+863 EINPNLQVVSAKD

-888 VFIQTDNKVV
+888 AFIQTNNKVV
-898 VEQKLY
+898 VEQELY
-904 SEFNKLLDDY
+904 SEFNKLIDDY
-914 DYYKGTKGLWADLKR
+914 DYYEGTEGLWADLKR
-929 LSKDAF
+929 LGKDAF
-935 FEHDEFNTNLE
+935 SEHDEFNTNLE

-976 ATNKKAQQEIYV
+976 PADKKAQQEIYV

-1003 LDDVAGVADE
+1003 LDDATGVAYE
-1013 LAAVAELQIK
+1013 LAAVAELQLK
-1023 TRGIIKDAP
+1023 TRGIIKDVP
-1032 TGFLTQDPD
+1032 TGFLTQDAE
-1041 FMTNLRATL
+1041 FMTNLIATL

-1083 IEPNVAK
+1083 IEPDVAR

-1099 QKIRAKTSD
+1099 QQIRAKTSD
-1108 EILILPSELYRSGM
+1108 EILVLPSELYRSGM
-1122 DIINDAS
+1122 DITNDAS

-1151 GVNLGKYFSEVSL
+1151 GINLGKYFSGISL

-1178 MANGAATIYDRI
+1178 MANGAATIYNRI

-1199 VARTQASWNDILDT
+1199 IARTQASWNDILNT
-1213 LSRSKIMKKDA
+1213 LPRSKLMEKDA
-1224 YYKQYVEILSSTR
+1224 YYRQYIEILSATKD
-1237 NLSADRQYSLMK
+1237 LSADRQYSLIK
-1249 YLYELDDAPSI
+1249 YLYELDDASSP
-1260 ALAEIHGIVKDI
+1260 ALAEIHGVVKDI

-1281 YRDIKNFMHRTNHPV
+1281 YRDVKNFMHRTNHPV
-1296 TVGTG
+1296 SIGTG
-1301 IDIQRARKDFFT
+1301 IDVQRARKDFYT
-1313 DSSQRVIAD
+1313 ESSQRAVAD
-1322 LTNIMT
+1322 LTNITT
-1328 EAKQIERGTASLEN
+1328 EAKQIERGMASLEN

-1348 NADPMMIQH
+1348 NADPMMVQH

-1368 TNIEHYKELVEN
+1368 NSIDNYQGLVEN
-1380 AIDDEAI
+1380 AINHKAI
-1387 IENLAIAMSPEM
+1387 EENLAIAMSPEM
-1399 STFLDED
+1399 SAFLDED
-1406 DIITL
+1406 DIVTL
-1411 RDMYTGVENI
+1411 RDIYTGVENI
-1421 DPDKIVQLEQR
+1421 DPDRIIQLEQR
-1432 VDAYNKTVISPDY
+1432 VDAYNKTVISPDC
-1445 FSYEISKLDFK
+1445 FSYEINSLDFDST
-1456 NASVEDFSEMRR
+1456 SVEDFSRIRR
-1468 KVSNNVELTKSEQE
+1468 KVTNNEELTKPEQE

-1492 EYDDFTNLMT
+1492 QYDDFTNLMT

-1508 KELKRLEIQYG
+1508 KELKRLEMQYG

-1546 RISMNKFLKDG
+1546 RISMNKFLKGG
-1557 QTSHAGRRI
+1557 QTYHAGRHI
-1566 EISAELLTQYPV
+1566 EISAELLTEYPIFQY
-1578 FQFVYKH
+1578 VYKH

-1623 YLAAWWKYKKDP
+1623 YLATWWKYKK
-1635 RAAHYFNS
+1635 AGNAHYFNS

-1649 NVNIKEEVMANIIA
+1649 NPNIKEEVMANIIA
-1663 GQHNPKYFQEQLED
+1663 GQHNPKFFQKQLD
-1677 YKNFIPKEQLRLW
+1677 GYKEAIPKDQLRLW

-1704 EQNDIIFNSLVE
+1704 EQNNIIFNSLVE
-1716 NGVNKSPN
+1716 NSVNKSPN
-1724 KILELPQLHEGYRLD
+1724 KVLELPQLHEGYRLD
-1739 INKPFIEVGDMM
+1739 INKPFMEVGDMM

-1792 SGIKN
+1792 SNIKN

-1858 NGQRVDYTPIEFDYS
+1858 NGQRVDYTSIEFDYS

-1893 IAGTATGYSNG
+1893 IAGTTTGYSNG
-1904 FRIDENFINTLFN
+1904 FRLDENFVNTLFN

-1932 LSKLAKDIGGWTQ
+1932 LSNLAKDIGGWTQ
-1945 ADLLQPAYFSNYRFN
+1945 DDLLQPAYFSNYRFN

-2003 TMYFDDMFSID
+2003 TMYFDDMFSIAD
-2014 KGIWGR
+2014 EGIWGK
-2020 YFIFPE
+2020 YS
-2026 HPRIEE
+2026 
-2032 YANVEDF
+2032 DQQ
-2039 HKAEKLYE
+2039 LYDA
-2047 EQQQIYKTKLIDYKT
+2047 Y
-2062 KYKKDYESF
+2062 
-2071 KLEYQLNKGFTKNE
+2071 
-2085 MEQLFYKDCTLYELY
+2085 MA
-2100 LNHPEMTFVT
+2100 HPEMTFVT
-2110 MRGKTKAKGEFV
+2110 MRGKTGADG

-2132 TKTMLGDGWN
+2132 TKVMLGDGWN
-2142 PVRIQEFIPYTLKDI
+2142 PVRVQEFIPYTVKDI
-2157 ARARE
+2157 VRARE
-2162 MGARFVPRSWF
+2162 IGARFVPRSWF

-2244 YQDINNALREL
+2244 YQDISNALREF
-2255 GIHGDKAIKEFFDS
+2255 GIHGDKAVKEFFDS
-2269 GMAKAYTR
+2269 GMAKAYTH
-2277 TDMTY
+2277 TNMTY
-2282 EMFKDLRNYEAWGPS
+2282 EMFTDLRNYEAWGPS
-2297 TNGLADI
+2297 TDGLADI
-2304 VKTDIM
+2304 VRTNIINPNSNKDE
-2310 GTGSSKGDIMKY
+2310 IMKFTNN
-2322 ADDIDDATRRAIE
+2322 IDDATRRAIE

-2358 NAVDMTGQVFDIANN
+2358 NAVDMTGQIFDIANN

-2388 MKALSEGKTRE
+2388 MKAISEGKTRE

-2420 YMEML
+2420 YIEML

-2446 PWATKLL
+2446 PWATKFL

-2511 FINPIEV
+2511 FINPVEV

-2529 LEKTFTEDYKGQS
+2529 LEKTFTEDYKGQN

-2578 GSTLGELSGAIGHTK
+2578 GSTIGELSGAIGHIK
-2593 VEGYRPRQY
+2593 AEGYRPKQY

-2617 NNRQYYNTRLYSQP
+2617 NNRQYYNTRIYSQP

-2638 NNAYKYEQISEQI
+2638 NNAYKYEQISQQV

-2661 LGKRVLDPYR
+2661 LGKRILDPYR
-2671 SLGQKLSKAI
+2671 ALGQKLAKTI
-2681 FFRNTLS
+2681 FFQNTLP
-2688 KTQVNTTK
+2688 KTQTHTTK
-2696 VNTTEVNKRWLS
+2696 ANKRWLS
-2708 LTQYRVQTALFR
+2708 LTQYRVQTSLFR